1 MKTQPPVRQFLV
13 EELAAGWIP
22 DERRSELLGRLA
34 DEGGGADRLAEIAR
48 SNEEILDRYPPR
60 LITAQIEQR
69 YRESHRSSRSSLRFV
84 LPALATAA
92 AAAVLVWII
101 LPGGTRHSVDPA
113 KVSAVAEEH
122 ILVKGA
128 PQLVIHRLQGA
139 RVERLRP
146 GQTVAAGDLLQ
157 LEYNAAEARY
167 GVVFSVDGRG
177 SVALHYPSSAGEP
190 TELSPGGARALP
202 FSYELDDAPGFE
214 RFFLVWS
221 NSPIP
226 VDAVL
231 AAANGLG
238 SSRTARLV
246 LPSGLDS
253 VEYLLLKRPSGRQ
266 IGRAS
271 CRERV
276 SMFV

>member
-22 DERRSELLGRLA
+22 GGHRSELLRQLA
-34 DEGGGADRLAEIAR
+34 DEGGGADRLVEIAR

-60 LITAQIEQR
+60 QIAAQIERR
-69 YRESHRSSRSSLRFV
+69 YREGARPWRSFRRFV
-84 LPALATAA
+84 FPALATVSAT
-92 AAAVLVWII
+92 AVLLWII
-101 LPGGTRHSVDPA
+101 LPEDARHTSDPA
-113 KVSAVAEEH
+113 KASAVAEES

-128 PQLVIHRLQGA
+128 PQLLIHRQQGA
-139 RVERLRP
+139 QAERLYT
-146 GQTVAAGDLLQ
+146 GQMVAAGDLLQ

-177 SVALHYPSSAGEP
+177 SVVLHYPSSAGDP

-238 SSRTARLV
+238 SNRTARLV
-246 LPSGLDS
+246 LPGGLDAL
-253 VEYLLLKRPSGRQ
+253 EILLVKGQTGRRQ
-266 IGRAS
+266 
-271 CRERV
+271 
-276 SMFV
+276 